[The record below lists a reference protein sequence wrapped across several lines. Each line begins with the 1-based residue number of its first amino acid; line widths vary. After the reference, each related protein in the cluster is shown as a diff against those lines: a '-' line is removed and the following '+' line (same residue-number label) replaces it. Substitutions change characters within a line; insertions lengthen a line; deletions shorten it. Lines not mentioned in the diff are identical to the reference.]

1 MTDRVPKQK
10 TNWRSLAEQRIAEA
24 QAQGKFDN
32 LPGFGQP
39 IPGID
44 QPHDELWW
52 VKQKLE
58 REKLSVLP
66 PALQLQ
72 LDRERTLAKIAE
84 LRSEAQVR
92 QEVTALNERIRK
104 LSLGASW
111 GPSVNVTPLDVKEV
125 LATWRAGMD
134 APASKSAAR

>member
-58 REKLSVLP
+58 REKISVLP

-72 LDRERTLAKIAE
+72 LDRERTLAKIAG
-84 LRSEAQVR
+84 LPSEMQVR
-92 QEVTALNERIRK
+92 EEVAALNERIRK
-104 LSLGASW
+104 QRLGAS
-111 GPSVNVTPLDVKEV
+111 GPSVNVLPLDVTEV
-125 LATWRAGMD
+125 VEDWRTRR
-134 APASKSAAR
+134 ASGG

>member
-52 VKQKLE
+52 VKKKLE
-58 REKLSVLP
+58 RENISVLP

-72 LDRERTLAKIAE
+72 LDRERTLAKIAG
-84 LRSEAQVR
+84 LPSEMQVR
-92 QEVTALNERIRK
+92 EEVAALNERIRK
-104 LSLGASW
+104 LRLGAS
-111 GPSVNVTPLDVKEV
+111 GPSVNVLPLDVTEV
-125 LATWRAGMD
+125 VEDWRARR
-134 APASKSAAR
+134 ASGG